1 MRTMKTITALVLVL
15 LLASA
20 AYASDRK
27 ARGRSAWAWAS
38 ACQSCSTAECCT
50 SQQAATKPET
60 HSPKELPKSVETV
73 TPQSVTY
80 SGGSCASGQCGVSS
94 GGGGLF
100 RSRRR

>member
-20 AYASDRK
+20 AHAVDRK

-38 ACQSCSTAECCT
+38 ACQSCSAAECCT

-60 HSPKELPKSVETV
+60 HSPKESPKSVETV
-73 TPQSVTY
+73 TPQSVMY

-94 GGGGLF
+94 GGGLF